1 MVNSYNWDFIKQF
14 HKNSP
19 SIQINRSKEIE
30 NKYLEHKLLLIKNK
44 ISIHDYII
52 KKYFEDD
59 CEYKFVNNEFPYHV
73 ENNIEHKLL
82 WFNPNINYI
91 IDEKYINTLLNKL
104 LFDKNYIY
112 FENIDSNKSIKSIR
126 HIHVFV
132 NKKK

>member
-82 WFNPNINYI
+82 WFNPNINYL

>member
-19 SIQINRSKEIE
+19 SIQINRSKGIE

>member
-1 MVNSYNWDFIKQF
+1 MATSYNWDFIKQF

-19 SIQINRSKEIE
+19 SIQINRTKEIE
-30 NKYLEHKLLLIKNK
+30 NKYIEHKSFLFKKN

-52 KKYFEDD
+52 KKYFSENS
-59 CEYKFVNNEFPYHV
+59 EFKLVNNEFPYDV
-73 ENNIEHKLL
+73 EINVEHKLL
-82 WFNPNINYI
+82 WFNPNINYM
-91 IDEKYINTLLNKL
+91 IDEKYINTLLNEL

-132 NKKK
+132 KNN